1 MAMAGD
7 GGILCGDV
15 DLGDDDV
22 RLYPMGVD
30 GGGRGR
36 RSGEAMETARM
47 RGGWPVVPT
56 DAVVIDNG

>member
-47 RGGWPVVPT
+47 RGWPVPT
-56 DAVVIDNG
+56 PADAAVIDGG